1 MTNKN
6 KKINK
11 SLSNHK
17 KNNGFS
23 MPHFS
28 LSAKTIAATVDFLL
42 LLIIPILNFYTMEW
56 FLRNPFE
63 KMRFPLQLLNIAFFE
78 LFAFFLFF
86 ATKRLRLAL
95 RIETFIAL
103 LIGLINYF
111 VVQFRSNPVM
121 PWDIFSIRTAASVAD
136 NYQYKL
142 ETHAIVCVLIFLLIF
157 LSCQF
162 ASKKAD
168 APGTGLF
175 FKIRKNHL
183 TDESLTQKTSF
194 IANPKTRIIGS
205 LLCALCLV
213 LLGNYVQTPDC
224 VKRFRI
230 YDKLF
235 TPNTMTYKDG
245 TVVAFLLE
253 CQYLSVDTPDSYSKQ
268 KAEELLAEFSDDKSS
283 VLGENTEKTPS
294 PEELPNIIVIMNE
307 AFSDLS
313 ILDEYVTNEEEIPYM
328 RSLMNGAENTISGY
342 LDVSVLGGNT
352 ANTEFEFLT
361 GDTMAFLP
369 QGCIPYQQFVH
380 NPIPTMASSLKELGY
395 RTLALHPYGAKG
407 WERDQ
412 VYQYFGFDQFYSQ
425 SDFSDPHLLRK
436 YISDKADIDKV
447 IELYEQ
453 DPDTPLFLFNV
464 TMQNH
469 SSYTDAFD
477 NFTPFIEV
485 EGSDSFALNQYLSLL
500 KESDRSLEQLITYFE
515 QKDDPTIIVFFGD
528 HQPTDSVVAPIY
540 KLNGRSVYSLTEEEL
555 RLRYQVP
562 YIIHA
567 NFDIEEARN
576 VPMSSNYLGVK
587 TLETAGLPLNDYQ
600 LFLTEQYKTYPSVS
614 ILQMQDHTGT
624 ITSISDKGTK
634 LESYEILQYYHLFEK

>member
-1 MTNKN
+1 MKM
-6 KKINK
+6 KHRKIID
-11 SLSNHK
+11 
-17 KNNGFS
+17 
-23 MPHFS
+23 
-28 LSAKTIAATVDFLL
+28 TL
-42 LLIIPILNFYTMEW
+42 LLIILPILIFYTMEW

-63 KMRFPLQLLNIAFFE
+63 KMRFPIQLLNIAFFE

-95 RIETFIAL
+95 RIEALIAL

-111 VVQFRSNPVM
+111 VIQFRSNPVM

-142 ETHAIVCVLIFLLIF
+142 EARAIACILVFVVIFAVCQL
-157 LSCQF
+157 
-162 ASKKAD
+162 ASKKAAAD
-168 APGTGLF
+168 NQKQSTFILTKKVRIVGALICAVCLF
-175 FKIRKNHL
+175 
-183 TDESLTQKTSF
+183 
-194 IANPKTRIIGS
+194 
-205 LLCALCLV
+205 
-213 LLGNYVQTPDC
+213 LLGNYVQTQDC

-253 CQYLSVDTPDSYSKQ
+253 CQYLSVKTPASYNED
-268 KAEELLAEFSDDKSS
+268 KAEELLTQAASQNTTANTTKAE
-283 VLGENTEKTPS
+283 GQAT
-294 PEELPNIIVIMNE
+294 EELPNIIVIMNE

-313 ILDEYVTNEEEIPYM
+313 ILDEYVTNEDEMPYM

-342 LDVSVLGGNT
+342 MDVSVLGGNT

-361 GDTMAFLP
+361 GNTMAFLP
-369 QGCIPYQQFVH
+369 QGCIPYQQYVH
-380 NPIPTMASSLKELGY
+380 DTMPSMASSLKEMGY

-407 WERDQ
+407 WDRHE
-412 VYQYFGFDQFYSQ
+412 VYEYFGFDAFYSK
-425 SDFSDPHLLRK
+425 SDFTDPHLLRK
-436 YISDKADIDKV
+436 YISDQADIEKV

-477 NFTPFIEV
+477 NFTPTIEV
-485 EGSDSFALNQYLSLL
+485 EGNNSFALNQYLSLL
-500 KESDRSLEQLITYFE
+500 KESDRCLEQLITYFE
-515 QKDDPTIIVFFGD
+515 QAGDPTVIVFFGD
-528 HQPTDSVVAPIY
+528 HQPTDSVVSPIY

-555 RLRYQVP
+555 RLRYRVP

-567 NFDIEEARN
+567 NFDIKEAQN
-576 VPMSSNYLGVK
+576 VPMSTNYLGVK
-587 TLETAGLPLNDYQ
+587 TLEAAGLPLNNYQ
-600 LFLTEQYKTYPSVS
+600 QFLSSQYEAYPSISV
-614 ILQMQDHTGT
+614 LQITDSNGT
-624 ITSISDKGTK
+624 TTSISNRDTL

>member
-1 MTNKN
+1 MKNKN
-6 KKINK
+6 RKIID
-11 SLSNHK
+11 
-17 KNNGFS
+17 
-23 MPHFS
+23 
-28 LSAKTIAATVDFLL
+28 TL
-42 LLIIPILNFYTMEW
+42 LLIIIPILIFYTMEW

-63 KMRFPLQLLNIAFFE
+63 KMRFPIQLLNIAFFE

-86 ATKRLRLAL
+86 ATKRLRLTL
-95 RIETFIAL
+95 RIEAVIAL

-111 VVQFRSNPVM
+111 VIQFRSNPVM

-142 ETHAIVCVLIFLLIF
+142 QPRAIVCILVFIAILAV
-157 LSCQF
+157 CQF

-168 APGTGLF
+168 VDKQKQPTFILSK
-175 FKIRKNHL
+175 KIRITGAL
-183 TDESLTQKTSF
+183 
-194 IANPKTRIIGS
+194 I
-205 LLCALCLV
+205 CALCLF
-213 LLGNYVQTPDC
+213 LLGNYVQTQDC

-253 CQYLSVDTPDSYSKQ
+253 CQYLSVKTPDSYSEE
-268 KAEELLAEFSDDKSS
+268 KAKELLTQAATQSAA
-283 VLGENTEKTPS
+283 NTNDIRGQA

-313 ILDEYVTNEEEIPYM
+313 ILDDYVTNEDEMPYM

-342 LDVSVLGGNT
+342 MDVSVLGGNT

-369 QGCIPYQQFVH
+369 QGSIPYQQYVH
-380 NPIPTMASSLKELGY
+380 DTMPSMASSLKEMGY

-407 WERDQ
+407 WDRHE
-412 VYQYFGFDQFYSQ
+412 VYEYFGFDAFYSK
-425 SDFSDPHLLRK
+425 SDFIEPHLLRK
-436 YISDKADIDKV
+436 YISDQEDVKKV

-453 DPDTPLFLFNV
+453 DPETPLFLFNV

-477 NFTPFIEV
+477 NFTPTIEV
-485 EGSDSFALNQYLSLL
+485 EGNNSFALNQYLSLL

-515 QKDDPTIIVFFGD
+515 QVNDPTIIVFFGD
-528 HQPTDSVVAPIY
+528 HQPTDSVVSPIY

-567 NFDIEEARN
+567 NFDIEEAQN
-576 VPMSSNYLGVK
+576 LPMSTNYLGVK
-587 TLETAGLPLNDYQ
+587 TLEAAGLPLNDYQ
-600 LFLTEQYKTYPSVS
+600 QFLSTQYEAYPSISV
-614 ILQMQDHTGT
+614 LQVTDSNGN
-624 ITSISDKGTK
+624 ITSISDRDTL
-634 LESYEILQYYHLFEK
+634 LESYEILQYYHLFKK

>member
-1 MTNKN
+1 MKNKN
-6 KKINK
+6 RKIID
-11 SLSNHK
+11 
-17 KNNGFS
+17 
-23 MPHFS
+23 
-28 LSAKTIAATVDFLL
+28 TL
-42 LLIIPILNFYTMEW
+42 LLIIIPILIFYTMEW

-63 KMRFPLQLLNIAFFE
+63 KMRFPIQLLNIAFFE

-86 ATKRLRLAL
+86 ATKRLRLTL
-95 RIETFIAL
+95 RIEAVIAL

-111 VVQFRSNPVM
+111 VIQFRSNPVM

-142 ETHAIVCVLIFLLIF
+142 QPRAIVCILVFIAILAV
-157 LSCQF
+157 CQF

-168 APGTGLF
+168 VDKQKQPTFILSK
-175 FKIRKNHL
+175 KIRITGTL
-183 TDESLTQKTSF
+183 
-194 IANPKTRIIGS
+194 I
-205 LLCALCLV
+205 CALCLF
-213 LLGNYVQTPDC
+213 LLGNYVQTQDC

-253 CQYLSVDTPDSYSKQ
+253 CQYLSVKTPDSYSEE
-268 KAEELLAEFSDDKSS
+268 KAKELLTQAATQSAA
-283 VLGENTEKTPS
+283 NTNDIRGQA

-313 ILDEYVTNEEEIPYM
+313 ILDDYVTNEDEMPYM

-342 LDVSVLGGNT
+342 MDVSVLGGNT

-369 QGCIPYQQFVH
+369 QGSIPYQQYVH
-380 NPIPTMASSLKELGY
+380 DTMPSMASSLKEMGY

-407 WERDQ
+407 WDRHE
-412 VYQYFGFDQFYSQ
+412 VYEYFDFDAFYSK
-425 SDFSDPHLLRK
+425 SDFIEPHLLRK
-436 YISDKADIDKV
+436 YISDQEDVKKV

-453 DPDTPLFLFNV
+453 DPETPLFLFNV

-477 NFTPFIEV
+477 NFTPTIEV
-485 EGSDSFALNQYLSLL
+485 EGNNSFALNQYLSLL

-515 QKDDPTIIVFFGD
+515 QVDDPTIIVFFGD
-528 HQPTDSVVAPIY
+528 HQPTDSVVSPIY

-567 NFDIEEARN
+567 NFDIEEAQN
-576 VPMSSNYLGVK
+576 LPMSTNYLGVK
-587 TLETAGLPLNDYQ
+587 TLEAAGLPLNDYQ
-600 LFLTEQYKTYPSVS
+600 QFLSTQYEAYPSISV
-614 ILQMQDHTGT
+614 LQVTDSNGN
-624 ITSISDKGTK
+624 ITSISDRDTL
-634 LESYEILQYYHLFEK
+634 LESYEILQYYHLFKK